1 MKKCT
6 IRIYDDNVFKR
17 MKKLA
22 VDLDTSIQDLLV
34 EAFKEYEQKHCTS
47 SAKRDNYESKNE

>member
-22 VDLDTSIQDLLV
+22 VDFDTSVQDLLV

-47 SAKRDNYESKNE
+47 SAKTKEEE